1 AHRNV
6 YGSVGFAIVPGWGS
20 LLLVVTRGSVYAMVL
35 TDRDRAILDFE
46 RNWWSEPGRKEL
58 AIRERFDL
66 STTRYYEILNELLD
80 APEALEYDPLVV
92 RRLRRVRDRRRRA
105 RFEGRSMVEPR
116 P

>member
-1 AHRNV
+1 
-6 YGSVGFAIVPGWGS
+6 
-20 LLLVVTRGSVYAMVL
+20 MVL

-46 RNWWSEPGRKEL
+46 RSWWTEPGKKEL

-80 APEALEYDPLVV
+80 APEALEYEPLVV

-105 RFEGRSMVEPR
+105 RFESR
-116 P
+116 PVSERRR

>member
-1 AHRNV
+1 
-6 YGSVGFAIVPGWGS
+6 
-20 LLLVVTRGSVYAMVL
+20 MVL

-46 RNWWSEPGRKEL
+46 RSWWSEPGPKEV

-80 APEALEYDPLVV
+80 TPEALEYEPLVV
-92 RRLRRVRDRRRRA
+92 RRLRRVRDRLRRA
-105 RFEGRSMVEPR
+105 RFEGRSVGER